1 VLFNTMEIQQHSFTD
16 KISLLEETVLNLS
29 HLTEVQSEKIKH
41 YESELTRMQEI
52 MQKMKRDLYG
62 PRTEKGWV
70 SPEQMVFNEAE
81 VLAKQEIPE
90 DLENSP
96 EEKKDRARGKRKPLP
111 KTLEREVVVV
121 ELLEAERFDGQGNP
135 LKVIGKEIS
144 EKLTYTP
151 AKLMV
156 TEYHRLKYG
165 LDSGEVLKTATPI
178 ASILPKSMATPSLL
192 AAIATAK
199 YADGTPLYRLESIL
213 GRSEVHLPRCTMAR
227 WLIECAEKCMPI
239 WNVLEERLL
248 SDPYVACDETWTQV
262 LKENGKT
269 AESKSWMWVRSTPSA
284 KEKIILFDYDPSRS
298 AKVAEQL
305 FQDYKGF
312 LQVDGF
318 ASYNILEKNKSI
330 TRIGCSMHARR
341 KFFEAHKDG
350 ATSGKSLAEVGL
362 NFFKKLYAIEE
373 EIREKDFDQRKI
385 IRDQQAHP
393 IWLKL
398 KTWVMENKDKVPPT
412 SKIGQA
418 YTYFANEYDHLIGY
432 LQSGML
438 EMDNGFTERA
448 IKNFAIGRN
457 NWLFSSTEAGANA
470 SAMFYSFV
478 VTAKQNKVNPYKALE
493 EIFSQIPLA
502 EAIEDYER
510 LADLLLS
517 PKNISV

>member
-1 VLFNTMEIQQHSFTD
+1 MEMQQHSFTD
-16 KISLLEETVLNLS
+16 KISLLKFENTNLKNE
-29 HLTEVQSEKIKH
+29 LLQKDTKLKH
-41 YESELTRMQEI
+41 YESEFERLQEI

-62 PRTEKGWV
+62 PRTEKAWV
-70 SPEQMVFNEAE
+70 SPEQLIFNEAE
-81 VLAKQEIPE
+81 VLAKQEKPE
-90 DLENSP
+90 DLKNASKD
-96 EEKKDRARGKRKPLP
+96 KKDRVRGKRKPLP
-111 KTLEREVVVV
+111 KNLEREVVVV
-121 ELLEAERFDGQGNP
+121 ELPEAEKFDHQGNA

-156 TEYHRLKYG
+156 TEYHSLKYG
-165 LDSGEVLKTATPI
+165 LDPGEVLKTAAP
-178 ASILPKSMATPSLL
+178 APSILPKSMATPSLL

-213 GRSEVHLPRCTMAR
+213 ARSEVHLPRCTMAR

-239 WNVLEERLL
+239 WNVLEEKLL
-248 SDPYVACDETWTQV
+248 ADPYVACDETWTQV

-269 AESKSWMWVRSTPSA
+269 AESNSWMWVRSTPAA

-298 AKVAEQL
+298 ATVAEKL
-305 FQDYKGF
+305 FADYTGF

-318 ASYNILEKNKSI
+318 ASYNILEKNGNI
-330 TRIGCSMHARR
+330 TRIGCAMHARR

-350 ATSGKSLAEVGL
+350 AKSGKSLAEVGL
-362 NFFKKLYAIEE
+362 GFFKKLYDIEE

-385 IRDQQAHP
+385 IRDQKSHP
-393 IWLKL
+393 VWLEL
-398 KTWVMENKDKVPPT
+398 KKWVIENKDKVPPT

-418 YTYFANEYDHLIGY
+418 FTYLINEYDHLIGY

-457 NWLFSSTEAGANA
+457 NWLFSSSEAGADA
-470 SAMFYSFV
+470 SAMLYSFV

-502 EAIEDYER
+502 STIDHYER
-510 LADLLLS
+510 LANLLLS
-517 PKNISV
+517 PKTLSV